1 MDALNEMTA
10 LNASVGAEAGQP
22 FTKSNT
28 TIINNNDSDF
38 NRFDEIN
45 DLCDIDESYLHTVS
59 MTELFDSA
67 YQSKPPIIDGL
78 LYRGTYLFAGSPKIG
93 KSFLMA
99 QLAYHVSTG
108 TNLWGFDVRQGKVLY
123 LALEDN
129 YPRLQKRLYRMF
141 GTAENENLFFSVSAH
156 QLGNG
161 LDEQLD
167 GFLQKHPDTSLV
179 IIDTLQKVREVGGE
193 NYSYANDYQIITK
206 LKSFTDNHNICM
218 LVVHHT
224 RKQTADDK
232 FDIISGTNG
241 LLGAAD
247 GGFVLSKDKR
257 TSNNATLEVSGRD
270 QQDQRVYLK
279 KNTETLVWELDK
291 IETELWKA
299 PPEPLLERIAE
310 RVTADNPQWCG
321 TPTELCEYLTVDI
334 KPNAITQKL
343 NVNVNRLMDEYKIA
357 YHYQR
362 THDGRKITLIFEGGV
377 SKRDSRDGDC
387 GVCETPTQPTRTDT
401 Q

>member
-1 MDALNEMTA
+1 MNE
-10 LNASVGAEAGQP
+10 
-22 FTKSNT
+22 KY
-28 TIINNNDSDF
+28 
-38 NRFDEIN
+38 

-108 TNLWGFDVRQGKVLY
+108 INLWGFDVRQGKVLY

-156 QLGNG
+156 QLDNG

-232 FDIISGTNG
+232 FDMISGTNG

-343 NVNVNRLMDEYKIA
+343 NVNVNRLMDEHKIV
-357 YHYQR
+357 YHYKR
-362 THDGRKITLIFEGGV
+362 THEGRRITLTYEGSV
-377 SKRDSRDGDC
+377 SKRDSCDSDC
-387 GVCETPTQPTRTDT
+387 GVSETPTQLTRTDT
-401 Q
+401 H

>member
-38 NRFDEIN
+38 NMFDEIN

-78 LYRGTYLFAGSPKIG
+78 LCRGTYLFAGSPKIG

-232 FDIISGTNG
+232 FDMISGTNG

-270 QQDQRVYLK
+270 QQDRRVYLK

-321 TPTELCEYLTVDI
+321 TPTELCEYLTVGI

>member
-22 FTKSNT
+22 IHKSNN
-28 TIINNNDSDF
+28 TIISENDSDF

-78 LYRGTYLFAGSPKIG
+78 LYRGTHLFVGSPKIG

-108 TNLWGFDVRQGKVLY
+108 TELWGFDVQQGKALY
-123 LALEDN
+123 LALEDD

-156 QLGNG
+156 QLGKG

-167 GFLQKHPDTSLV
+167 SFLQKHPDTSLV

-206 LKSFTDNHNICM
+206 LKGFTDRHNICM

-224 RKQTADDK
+224 RKQAADDK
-232 FDIISGTNG
+232 FDMISGTNG

-247 GGFVLSKDKR
+247 GAFILSKDKR

-299 PPEPLLERIAE
+299 PPESLLDRIAE
-310 RVTADNPQWCG
+310 RVTADNPNWCG
-321 TPTELCEYLTVDI
+321 TPTELCEYLAVDI

-343 NVNVNRLMDEYKIA
+343 NVNVNRLMDEHKIA
-357 YHYQR
+357 YNYKR
-362 THDGRKITLIFEGGV
+362 THDGRRITLTYEGSV
-377 SKRDSRDGDC
+377 SKRDSCDSDC
-387 GVCETPTQPTRTDT
+387 GVCETPTQLTRTDT

>member
-1 MDALNEMTA
+1 ME
-10 LNASVGAEAGQP
+10 E
-22 FTKSNT
+22 KY
-28 TIINNNDSDF
+28 
-38 NRFDEIN
+38 
-45 DLCDIDESYLHTVS
+45 DLFDIDESYLHAVS
-59 MTELFDSA
+59 MTELFDST
-67 YQSKPPIIDGL
+67 YKSKPPIIDGL
-78 LYRGTYLFAGSPKIG
+78 LYRGTYLFVGSPKIG

-108 TNLWGFDVRQGKVLY
+108 TKLWGFDVRQGKVLY
-123 LALEDN
+123 LALEDD

-141 GTAENENLFFSVSAH
+141 GTAENEKLFFSVTAH
-156 QLGNG
+156 RLGSG
-161 LDEQLD
+161 LDEQID

-206 LKSFTDNHNICM
+206 LKGFTDRHNICM
-218 LVVHHT
+218 LIVHHT

-232 FDIISGTNG
+232 FDMISGTNG

-279 KNTETLVWELDK
+279 KNTETLVWEFDK

-299 PPEPLLERIAE
+299 PPEPLLDRIAE
-310 RVTADNPQWCG
+310 RVTTDDPQWCG
-321 TPTELCEYLTVDI
+321 TPTELCEYLAVDI

-343 NVNVNRLMDEYKIA
+343 NVNVNRLMDEHKVA
-357 YHYQR
+357 YHYKR
-362 THDGRKITLIFEGGV
+362 THEGRRITLTYEGGV
-377 SKRDSRDGDC
+377 SKRDSCDSDC
-387 GVCETPTQPTRTDT
+387 GVCETPTQLTRTDT

>member
-38 NRFDEIN
+38 NMFDEIN

-78 LYRGTYLFAGSPKIG
+78 LCRGTYLFAGSPKIG

-232 FDIISGTNG
+232 FDMVSGTNG

-270 QQDQRVYLK
+270 QQDRRVYLK

-321 TPTELCEYLTVDI
+321 TPTELCEYLTVGI

>member
-1 MDALNEMTA
+1 MDALKEMTA
-10 LNASVGAEAGQP
+10 HNASVGAEAGQP
-22 FTKSNT
+22 IHKSNN
-28 TIINNNDSDF
+28 TIISENDLDF

-45 DLCDIDESYLHTVS
+45 DLCDIDESHLHTVS
-59 MTELFDSA
+59 MTELFDST
-67 YQSKPPIIDGL
+67 YKSKPPIIDGL
-78 LYRGTYLFAGSPKIG
+78 LYRGTYLFVGSPKIG

-108 TNLWGFDVRQGKVLY
+108 TKLWSFDVRQGKVLY
-123 LALEDN
+123 LALEDD

-156 QLGNG
+156 QLGKG
-161 LDEQLD
+161 LEEQLD
-167 GFLQKHPDTSLV
+167 GFLQQHPDTSLV

-206 LKSFTDNHNICM
+206 LKGFTDRHNICM
-218 LVVHHT
+218 LIVHHT

-232 FDIISGTNG
+232 FDMISGTNG

-247 GGFVLSKDKR
+247 GAFILSKDKR

-270 QQDQRVYLK
+270 QQDQRVNLK

-299 PPEPLLERIAE
+299 PPEPLLERITE

-321 TPTELCEYLTVDI
+321 TPTELCEYLAVDI

-343 NVNVNRLMDEYKIA
+343 NVNVNRLMDEHKIA
-357 YHYQR
+357 YHYKR
-362 THDGRKITLIFEGGV
+362 THEGRKITLNYEGSV
-377 SKRDSRDGDC
+377 SKRDGCDSDC
-387 GVCETPTQPTRTDT
+387 GVCETPTQLTRTDT
-401 Q
+401 R